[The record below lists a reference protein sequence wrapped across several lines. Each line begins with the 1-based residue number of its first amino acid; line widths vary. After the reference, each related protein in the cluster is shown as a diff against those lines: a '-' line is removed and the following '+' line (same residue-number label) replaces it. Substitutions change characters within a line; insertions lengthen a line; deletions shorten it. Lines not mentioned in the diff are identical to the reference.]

1 MQDRYDT
8 INLEYVET
16 RKSSRLAK
24 LTATTLSVVFTFTPI
39 SEFITTLNNEFYD
52 MYLWYSWKLRLYNWI
67 LMEKNPIKKNVLR
80 STKRS
85 SK

>member
-39 SEFITTLNNEFYD
+39 SEFITTLNNEFYICT
-52 MYLWYSWKLRLYNWI
+52 YGIVGNCGCI
-67 LMEKNPIKKNVLR
+67 IGF
-80 STKRS
+80 
-85 SK
+85 